1 MRTLIGLICG
11 LLIAAE
17 ACGDVAPPVRVMV
30 LGTYHMD
37 NPGLDLHNANADDVL
52 TPRRQAELAA
62 VAEGLAAFKPT
73 VIAVERVTPAPA
85 YVDAAYREFD
95 SAQLASRR
103 DERVQIGY
111 RLARLAELQ
120 TVYGIDEQPTQG
132 EPDYFP
138 FERVQAG
145 VQRHGEDA
153 DLAMMMSR
161 AGKLVANFEQRQAG
175 SAIAELLI
183 DANDPRTLA
192 DPSMYYELLAFD
204 AGEDQPGAELLGYWF
219 MRNAK
224 IFAKLMD
231 VVKPGDRVVVLF
243 GGGHKHWLEH
253 LVRNTPGFEVVD
265 PVSYLRR

>member
-1 MRTLIGLICG
+1 MRALVGLICG

-37 NPGLDLHNANADDVL
+37 NPGLDLHNARADDVL
-52 TPRRQAELAA
+52 TPKRQAELAA
-62 VAEGLAAFKPT
+62 VAKALAAFEPT
-73 VIAVERVTPAPA
+73 VIAIERVTPAPD
-85 YVDAAYREFD
+85 YEDAAYREFD
-95 SAQLASRR
+95 DSQLASRR
-103 DERVQIGY
+103 DERVQVGY
-111 RLARLAELQ
+111 RLARIAGLQ
-120 TVYGIDEQPTQG
+120 TVHGIDEQPGPG

-145 VQRHGEDA
+145 VQRHGEDTA
-153 DLAMMMSR
+153 LATMMSR
-161 AGKLVANFEQRQAG
+161 TGKLIAEFEERQA
-175 SAIAELLI
+175 SSTVAELLI

-253 LVRNTPGFEVVD
+253 LARNTPGFEVVD
-265 PVSYLRR
+265 PVPYLRR